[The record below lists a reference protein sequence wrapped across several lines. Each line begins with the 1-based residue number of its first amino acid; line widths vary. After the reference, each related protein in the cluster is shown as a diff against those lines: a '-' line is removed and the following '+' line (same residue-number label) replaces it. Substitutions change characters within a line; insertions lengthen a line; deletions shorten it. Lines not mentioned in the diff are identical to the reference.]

1 MNNTGIILILA
12 YPETIVKISS
22 EWYLSYLRY
31 VGIGTKN
38 YVRAGHAA
46 LVLIEKATGILEYH
60 DFGRYITPK
69 HQGRV
74 RGVETDHE
82 LKMPLVANIEDGEIT
97 NLNSIL
103 TFLATHSKIT
113 HGKGKMIASVCDVI
127 DYRKARSYISMMQ
140 SRDFVP
146 YAVFKGDASNC
157 SRFVT
162 DTLIAG
168 VTDSKI
174 KRRLMRSKRFTPS
187 TVGNVV
193 IGDSKENVYEVS
205 DQGEFRKFSST
216 VRKENVKYFLDRLK
230 MFTPDHIGNL
240 QSKPVDGVS
249 AHAQWLSGIGAGAW
263 FELHKTEDS
272 ALFRFMRISSYGN
285 IDVNGMYRV
294 QDDSFQYEK
303 SYEFVHYSNCKFFHI
318 KQSEK
323 VYRFDL
329 AEKIS

>member
-12 YPETIVKISS
+12 YPETIVKVSS

-46 LVLIEKATGILEYH
+46 LLLIEKTTGILEYH

-69 HQGRV
+69 HHGRV

-82 LKMPLVANIEDGEIT
+82 LEMPLAADINDGEIT
-97 NLNSIL
+97 NLNTIL
-103 TFLATHSKIT
+103 KFLATNPKLT
-113 HGKGKMIASVCDVI
+113 HGKGKMIASICDVI
-127 DYRKARSYISMMQ
+127 DYEKAKSFISMMQ

-162 DTLIAG
+162 DALIAG
-168 VTDSKI
+168 VMDAKI
-174 KRRLMRSKRFTPS
+174 KRRLLRSKRFTPS

-193 IGDSKENVYEVS
+193 IGDSRENVYDVS
-205 DQGEFRKFSST
+205 DQGEIRKFSSS

-230 MFTPDHIGNL
+230 MYTPDHFGNL
-240 QSKPVDGVS
+240 QPKPVDGIS

-263 FELHKTEDS
+263 FELHKTGDTS
-272 ALFRFMRISSYGN
+272 LFRFMRISSYGN

-294 QDDSFQYEK
+294 HDDSFQYDEF
-303 SYEFVHYSNCKFFHI
+303 YEFVHYSNCKFFHV
-318 KQSEK
+318 KQSKK

-329 AEKIS
+329 TEKIN